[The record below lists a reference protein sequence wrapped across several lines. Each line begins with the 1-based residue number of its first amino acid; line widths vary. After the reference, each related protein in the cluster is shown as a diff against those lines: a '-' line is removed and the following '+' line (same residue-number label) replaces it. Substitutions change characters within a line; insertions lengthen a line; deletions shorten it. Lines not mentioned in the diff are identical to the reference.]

1 MEQPTSDLRNF
12 CKVIQ
17 DRKGEDETCDTEI
30 CPLHVF
36 KGCLIGSYV
45 VEEDIGPKNRRDHS
59 ANTIERLRDV
69 DSDLGIFRRSTDYLC
84 QYVMGH
90 LSDKYVPAR

>member
-1 MEQPTSDLRNF
+1 
-12 CKVIQ
+12 
-17 DRKGEDETCDTEI
+17 
-30 CPLHVF
+30 
-36 KGCLIGSYV
+36 
-45 VEEDIGPKNRRDHS
+45 
-59 ANTIERLRDV
+59 LRDV